1 MLRWSSARAG
11 GRDGDASCSSTCI
24 PRLPAHVPLRRV
36 DRGKAQRTALLHDIP
51 MQSGRKPS
59 TMRSKWSPRM
69 DAPRSPDSVFGN
81 VNKDAER
88 TRYEIEQAE

>member
-1 MLRWSSARAG
+1 LR
-11 GRDGDASCSSTCI
+11 STGPEQGSRVI
-24 PRLPAHVPLRRV
+24 SELPLS
-36 DRGKAQRTALLHDIP
+36 

-59 TMRSKWSPRM
+59 TMRSKCSLRM
-69 DAPRSPDSVFGN
+69 DAPRLPNSVFGN